1 MTKISKKAQAAET
14 TTEVVNT
21 PAEVQTTPI
30 EAPKEEILE
39 EPTFEFKEATG
50 SDRPLSDLSEEEKK
64 DIEAGFESKEQGAP
78 FEENVPAPEVEE
90 AHIPETKEEITKE
103 DFDLDEVMDDDV
115 EFEEAP
121 NEDLPSLDEIKAK
134 ERALRKR

>member
-39 EPTFEFKEATG
+39 EPISDVEFEEA
-50 SDRPLSDLSEEEKK
+50 P
-64 DIEAGFESKEQGAP
+64 KEQGAP
-78 FEENVPAPEVEE
+78 FEENVPAPE
-90 AHIPETKEEITKE
+90 AK
-103 DFDLDEVMDDDV
+103 
-115 EFEEAP
+115 EEAP
-121 NEDLPSLDEIKAK
+121 EPEPEFEPELEQYQDDFELEDVLDDEDDISGDAFELLDALEAESLPSLDEIKAK
-134 ERALRKR
+134 ERSLRKR

>member
-39 EPTFEFKEATG
+39 EPI
-50 SDRPLSDLSEEEKK
+50 S
-64 DIEAGFESKEQGAP
+64 
-78 FEENVPAPEVEE
+78 
-90 AHIPETKEEITKE
+90 
-103 DFDLDEVMDDDV
+103 DV